1 MISRACSARR
11 RKRFSRDSSSPA
23 WRARWASYRRSMAAN
38 IAPVTATKAQ
48 PLSVET
54 VTSVPGSLMRA
65 PSTRSLRAIQ
75 RTAVRIYPS
84 TMVPAESS
92 ARRPP
97 WRFTLCE
104 LLRTVTTSLWW
115 AQSGYPQGTRSTRGS
130 RGHWRATRAR
140 SQSGRRH
147 DATGRACRSGD
158 RRSTREISRIHD
170 GPSQSLALRLVHGG
184 IGACNQRIG
193 GDRPVAGEGDPEARL
208 HIERSAREMDWSTEG
223 AADPLGD
230 VSSGRNAA
238 DPRTDDKELVPADPP
253 ERVIRADG
261 DGQAVSDNPQ

>member
-11 RKRFSRDSSSPA
+11 RKRFSRDSSSLA
-23 WRARWASYRRSMAAN
+23 WRTRWASWRRSITAR
-38 IAPVTATKAQ
+38 IAPVTATNAQ
-48 PLSVET
+48 PLSVEI
-54 VTSVPGSLMRA
+54 VTSVPPSLMRA

-75 RTAVRIYPS
+75 RIAVTTYPS
-84 TMVPAESS
+84 TIVPAEGS

-130 RGHWRATRAR
+130 RGHALATRAR
-140 SQSGRRH
+140 AQSGRRH

-158 RRSTREISRIHD
+158 LRSTREIGRIDD
-170 GPSQSLALRLVHGG
+170 GPSQSLAFRLVHRG

-193 GDRPVAGEGDPEARL
+193 GDRTAAGVRDAEARL
-208 HIERSAREMDWSTEG
+208 QVERGAREVDWSRQG

-230 VSSGRNAA
+230 ALGRPNAA
-238 DPRTDDKELVPADPP
+238 DPRTDDEELVSADPP
-253 ERVIRADG
+253 QRVVRADG
-261 DGQAVSDNPQ
+261 ALGRIG

>member
-1 MISRACSARR
+1 MISWSSSARR
-11 RKRFSRDSSSPA
+11 RKRFSRDSSSLA
-23 WRARWASYRRSMAAN
+23 WRARWASWRWSRIAS
-38 IAPVTATKAQ
+38 IAPVTATKAK

-75 RTAVRIYPS
+75 RTAVRTSPS

-115 AQSGYPQGTRSTRGS
+115 AQSGYPQGTRSTRGAC
-130 RGHWRATRAR
+130 GHALATRAR
-140 SQSGRRH
+140 AQSGRRH

-158 RRSTREISRIHD
+158 LRSTREISRIDD
-170 GPSQSLALRLVHGG
+170 GPSQSLTLRLVHGR
-184 IGACNQRIG
+184 IGPRDQRIG
-193 GDRPVAGEGDPEARL
+193 GDRAGAGEGAPEATL
-208 HIERSAREMDWSTEG
+208 HLERGAREVDWSREG

-230 VSSGRNAA
+230 ASSGRNAA
-238 DPRTDDKELVPADPP
+238 YPR
-253 ERVIRADG
+253 
-261 DGQAVSDNPQ
+261 SDE